1 MAANEDN
8 DSPLSIAANVAGI
21 LTFVVAILAAVY
33 ARVTYLRNSDAEYFR
48 VKASLSWYKT
58 ESTWLTD
65 LVRAAAD
72 LDGPGRKRRYSVT
85 AEFQMYTF
93 VMEDLVRLEQRLLEL
108 VKETEER
115 ATADDDMGDAGDE
128 KGRGAPVHLRGG
140 WTFVPKRW
148 TWNWTKISVATAWLS
163 VRTKALEL
171 VRQRDALT
179 ARVLFTQMSMVAS
192 RIRELESRTNW
203 REVKTTENFKKLEDM
218 ITSQQG
224 EIRRLE
230 DLVYRIMH
238 RRRVG
243 GVDQAPMDSDPSPSA
258 PLSPVESTSPLSG
271 HRASSSSNEAAEA
284 DDPLSTRRL
293 PRTFSGSP
301 TRRSRS
307 R

>member
-1 MAANEDN
+1 MAATQDN

-21 LTFVVAILAAVY
+21 LTFVVAILAAIY

-58 ESTWLTD
+58 ESTWLTT

-72 LDGPGRKRRYSVT
+72 LDGPGRERRYSVT

-115 ATADDDMGDAGDE
+115 ATADDGDVGEAGDE
-128 KGRGAPVHLRGG
+128 KGGRGALQPPRDG

-179 ARVLFTQMSMVAS
+179 ARVLFTQLSMVAS
-192 RIRELESRTNW
+192 
-203 REVKTTENFKKLEDM
+203 
-218 ITSQQG
+218 
-224 EIRRLE
+224 
-230 DLVYRIMH
+230 
-238 RRRVG
+238 
-243 GVDQAPMDSDPSPSA
+243 
-258 PLSPVESTSPLSG
+258 
-271 HRASSSSNEAAEA
+271 
-284 DDPLSTRRL
+284 
-293 PRTFSGSP
+293 
-301 TRRSRS
+301 
-307 R
+307 

>member
-1 MAANEDN
+1 MVANEDN

-21 LTFVVAILAAVY
+21 LTFVVAILAAAYV
-33 ARVTYLRNSDAEYFR
+33 RVTYLRNSDAEYFR

-72 LDGPGRKRRYSVT
+72 LDGPGRGRRYSIT

-115 ATADDDMGDAGDE
+115 ATADDDTSDAGDE
-128 KGRGAPVHLRGG
+128 KGRGAHVNPRDG

-203 REVKTTENFKKLEDM
+203 REVKATESFKKLEDM

-238 RRRVG
+238 KRRVG
-243 GVDQAPMDSDPSPSA
+243 GVDQVPMASDPSPSA
-258 PLSPVESTSPLSG
+258 PLSPVEPTSPLSG
-271 HRASSSSNEAAEA
+271 HRASSSSSEAADP

-293 PRTFSGSP
+293 PRTFRGSP